1 MIIEV
6 KTKKQLKDF
15 VYFVKDLY
23 KDCKHYIYP
32 IFYVLNKELKL
43 YVLKKKSYKAL
54 LYVDNNQV
62 KGRLLYTFEKN
73 HKLGKKVCYFSY
85 FDAYEE
91 QIIFNQLFAYMES
104 DMRGHGVEYSE
115 GTFTPYDPDNRRGV
129 LIQGYSDDPIIFTS
143 YNYSYYQSLFESYG
157 YKKSHDTYSL
167 QPKIN
172 EKNKKRLN
180 TLSEYFERRFAIKV
194 DPIDLKNI
202 EKEISDIHEILM
214 EATTEVIYQ
223 EAPSIDLIRD
233 VAKNLKMFLEPK
245 IILIAREIDTNKPVG
260 FTFCMLDYNQIFKQ
274 TNGKLNLYKLIFG
287 KKKINR
293 SRGMMQYVIPKYQG
307 SGLIGY
313 MYKKVYDA
321 FEQIGV
327 TKFEAGTIMENNQKP
342 LTAMNKFGAEISKI
356 YRIYG
361 KEI

>member
-1 MIIEV
+1 
-6 KTKKQLKDF
+6 
-15 VYFVKDLY
+15 
-23 KDCKHYIYP
+23 
-32 IFYVLNKELKL
+32 
-43 YVLKKKSYKAL
+43 
-54 LYVDNNQV
+54 
-62 KGRLLYTFEKN
+62 
-73 HKLGKKVCYFSY
+73 
-85 FDAYEE
+85 
-91 QIIFNQLFAYMES
+91 
-104 DMRGHGVEYSE
+104 MRGHGVEYSE

>member
-6 KTKKQLKDF
+6 KTIKQLKDF

-23 KDCKHYIYP
+23 KDCEHYIYP
-32 IFYVLNKELKL
+32 IFYVLIRELKL
-43 YVLKKKSYKAL
+43 QVLKNKTYKAL
-54 LYVDNNQV
+54 LCLDNNKV
-62 KGRLLYTFEKN
+62 KGRLLYTFEESN
-73 HKLGKKVCYFSY
+73 KLGKKVCYFSY
-85 FDAYEE
+85 FDAIND
-91 QIIFNQLFAYMES
+91 QNIFNQLFGYMES
-104 DMRGHGVEYSE
+104 DMRDNDVGYSE
-115 GTFTPYDPDNRRGV
+115 GTFTPYDPDNRRGILV
-129 LIQGYSDDPIIFTS
+129 KGYDDDPIIFTS
-143 YNYSYYQSLFESYG
+143 YNYSYYQTLFETYG
-157 YKKSHDTYSL
+157 FHKSHDTYSL

-180 TLSEYFERRFAIKV
+180 TLANYFEKRFSIRV
-194 DPIDLKNI
+194 DEIDLKNI
-202 EKEISDIHEILM
+202 DYEINDIHEVLI

-233 VAKNLKMFLEPK
+233 VAENLKLFLEPK
-245 IILIAREIDTNKPVG
+245 IILIAREIESNKPVG
-260 FTFCMLDYNQIFKQ
+260 FTFCLLDYNQVFKK
-274 TNGKLNLYKLIFG
+274 TKGRLNLFKLLFS
-287 KKKINR
+287 KKYIDR

-321 FEQIGV
+321 FEELGI
-327 TKFEAGTIMENNQKP
+327 TKFEAGTMMENNQKP
-342 LTAMNKFGAEISKI
+342 LTAMNKFGAEISKV